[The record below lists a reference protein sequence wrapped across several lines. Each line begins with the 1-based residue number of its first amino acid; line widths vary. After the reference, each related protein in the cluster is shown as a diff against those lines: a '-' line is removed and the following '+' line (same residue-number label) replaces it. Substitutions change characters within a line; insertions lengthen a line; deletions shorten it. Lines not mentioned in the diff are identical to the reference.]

1 MARKNL
7 PHVVILM
14 IVKGYSIEIM
24 GRRKIWIFFDFFFI
38 ENVVKKLKKVKKK
51 IKNLAFLRLLVKKKF
66 AKSEK
71 SKNFG

>member
-51 IKNLAFLRLLVKKKF
+51 IKNLAFLRLLVKKIF